1 MDALE
6 LAYGIKRLGPA
17 EYILGIQVKRGQDG
31 SITLSQERYLRDIL
45 ARFQFTDAKPA
56 SIPMQPGVVLDFE
69 DLAATPQ
76 DRTRYLQAIGSLMYA
91 AVGTR
96 PDLAFVVS
104 YLARFSQQPGPEH
117 WTAIKQVLRYIK
129 GTLDLGLTYRK
140 TSQPI
145 RGYSDANWGAC
156 LTTSRS
162 TMGYAFILSGAAIAW
177 CSKRE
182 HRVAKSTTD
191 AEYLSLSYTSG
202 DAIHLSELLA
212 ELGAPVSGPVV
223 LYGDNQGSLALA
235 QHPTNH
241 QGSRH
246 VRISEHYVRE
256 RVAEKEIEVRYIATG
271 DMIADIFTKALGPKP
286 FMFHRENLGLR
297 GAVSPRASR
306 ACLARAPLAL
316 IFFLQLSLLSS
327 SALVLTHFVPRPQF
341 LKVNAVAAANFCTK
355 IDLQGA
361 FQQSRIKDEDVK
373 KTAFSTPNGILYSLV
388 AQQGDR
394 NSTVTLHRLVSFA
407 FAGLINRKIK
417 HYADDLWPISNTW
430 AEHKRDVR
438 ETLERAE
445 VHGIR
450 IPISKFKFATEIR
463 DSLGRK
469 IRPGESSMQPE
480 KAAGIRATP
489 APKNKKDLQ
498 RFLGA
503 VEYNHRSIP
512 HLAELAAPLD
522 ALTGVNS
529 PWRWSRACSDAFES
543 IKAAFDDSAK
553 LTCIRSDE
561 LAPDGTFP
569 VHLDTPPG
577 RRRKAST
584 GYHSRKFSPSQ
595 FNYNTQNQELQGM
608 YEGFQHFETK
618 LRGRPFI
625 VLTDSQTLAK
635 FTTLPTLSRKQTRMY
650 LYFSEFAYTAEH
662 TAGKANAMPDMLS
675 QPPCDAPTYPDPWA
689 PKYIGPFT
697 CLGFDPANST
707 YKLARV
713 PERCT
718 SRGIRST
725 FHASQ
730 LKVFKP
736 SDESRFPNRLVD
748 SVPVY
753 PIDLPMAI
761 AYVLN
766 HELVENEAGEL
777 EGTLVYS
784 DTPQGQRAG
793 AKIGRASFNELLAT
807 GLHLG
812 PAVPEEYLAK
822 NKVTTIWDLKPVRRQ
837 IPIADPDYNLTTGS
851 PSSEET
857 HLRIHQERAL
867 ASRNEPRGDRPN
879 EGTQL
884 HQRPRGKGRQANR
897 ITSAMEKIQRSQ
909 ALLVDST
916 AQPITITGRMRWR
929 PCGRRPP
936 ARRPA
941 APTRQVANA
950 TLEDPPPLREQLRL
964 QAQQA
969 SHQRQQTGQA
979 EYRRIQDQQACVE
992 RTGKT
997 SPQQL
1002 PGSPLRGAVTVS
1014 AASFAALHHTP
1025 QGTPTQR
1032 HRSTFGTKP
1041 EPADAGRAGLTVGI
1055 IELQAGPDASTGLL
1069 KPQE

>member
-117 WTAIKQVLRYIK
+117 WTAIKQVLH
-129 GTLDLGLTYRK
+129 
-140 TSQPI
+140 QPTI

-489 APKNKKDLQ
+489 APKTRRIFN
-498 RFLGA
+498 
-503 VEYNHRSIP
+503 
-512 HLAELAAPLD
+512 LAAPLD

-561 LAPDGTFP
+561 LAPDGEKVPENESKGKYLF
-569 VHLDTPPG
+569 LQFD
-577 RRRKAST
+577 ASGT
-584 GYHSRKFSPSQ
+584 GVGYVLSIHGLPLAKVLAFQ

-608 YEGFQHFETK
+608 YEGFQRFETK

-707 YKLARV
+707 
-713 PERCT
+713 
-718 SRGIRST
+718 T